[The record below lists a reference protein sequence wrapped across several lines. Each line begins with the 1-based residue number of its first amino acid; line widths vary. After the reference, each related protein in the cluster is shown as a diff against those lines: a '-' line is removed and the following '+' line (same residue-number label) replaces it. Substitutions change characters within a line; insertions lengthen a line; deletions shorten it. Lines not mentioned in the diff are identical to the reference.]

1 MYMNSYN
8 SYSYAAM
15 NGYVNP
21 RQTVNV
27 SYRIMYVL
35 KVKYCKGQPVAWA
48 IMDTEDTSTYFEF
61 FTALKARVPEAV
73 VQTIMTNDGNNIAI
87 I

>member
-1 MYMNSYN
+1 MSSYN

-21 RQTVNV
+21 CQTVNV

-35 KVKYCKGQPVAWA
+35 KV
-48 IMDTEDTSTYFEF
+48 
-61 FTALKARVPEAV
+61 
-73 VQTIMTNDGNNIAI
+73 
-87 I
+87 